1 MRPLLAAALLFAA
14 LPLSAQ
20 VLQTIE
26 FDPPQP
32 DSSMPVQVHLA
43 GVNSDGCVLTNANVT
58 INGRAI
64 TIVVAPRP
72 GACVLV
78 ATPWGERIDIG
89 RLAPGDYGV
98 TVIAPSQFE
107 AVVLGRASFT
117 VTDAQQPFEVYPS
130 VASTAGGTP
139 VRMEI
144 NGGALLC
151 APSAVACQNVESL
164 TIGGKA
170 ATYQILDGRTL
181 VATAPPHAAGPALIE
196 LKVELLPLM
205 DFTAFRYFDPNA
217 APDPIAFDH
226 VLFPVVFSGPG
237 AFGSMWETDG
247 AIENRAPGQVG
258 EWHTETFGP
267 VPPRGTDYLTPAT
280 RDRGLLYFPER
291 RLGSSLHYGLHV
303 RDLSR
308 SSQDLGTQIPVV
320 FPRQTTFD
328 LSLLDIPAD
337 ARYRRML
344 RIYDVDGVERSV
356 TVTVTSMG
364 QLSTT
369 ETFTALLT
377 TGCTS
382 AVCSAPA
389 YAAINLDPVV
399 ARVPSGGFVRVRV
412 SSPLHDARLWAVVTA
427 TNNDTQHVTAYL
439 PQ

>member
-43 GVNSDGCVLTNANVT
+43 GVNSDGCVPTNANVT

-78 ATPWGERIDIG
+78 ATPWGERIDLG

-130 VASTAGGTP
+130 VVSTAGGTP

-181 VATAPPHAAGPALIE
+181 VATAPPHASGPALIE

-247 AIENRAPGQVG
+247 AIENRTPGQVG
-258 EWHTETFGP
+258 EWRTETFGP

-308 SSQDLGTQIPVV
+308 SSQDLGMQIPVV

-356 TVTVTSMG
+356 TVTVMSMG
-364 QLSTT
+364 QLSTA
-369 ETFTALLT
+369 ETFTVLLT

-389 YAAINLDPVV
+389 YAAINLDPVI

-412 SSPLHDARLWAVVTA
+412 SSLLHDARLWAVVTA

>member
-1 MRPLLAAALLFAA
+1 MRPVLAAALLFAA

-20 VLQTIE
+20 ILQTIDV
-26 FDPPQP
+26 DPPQP

-43 GVNSDGCVLTNANVT
+43 GVNSDGCVPANANVT
-58 INGRAI
+58 TSGKSI
-64 TIVVAPRP
+64 TIDVAPRP

-89 RLAPGDYGV
+89 RLAPGDYSLTV
-98 TVIAPSQFE
+98 TSGKTT
-107 AVVLGRASFT
+107 LGTASFT

-130 VASTAGGTP
+130 VVSTSGGTP

-151 APSAVACQNVESL
+151 APGAVACQNVESL

-170 ATYQILDGRTL
+170 ATFQIVDGRTL
-181 VATAPPHAAGPALIE
+181 VAIAPPHAAGPAPIE

-205 DFTAFRYFDPNA
+205 EFTAFRYFDPNA
-217 APDPIAFDH
+217 APDPVAFDH

-237 AFGSMWETDG
+237 AFGSMWETEG
-247 AIENRAPGQVG
+247 AIENRTPGQVG
-258 EWHTETFGP
+258 EWRTETFGP

-291 RLGSSLHYGLHV
+291 RLGSSLRYGLHV

-308 SSQDLGTQIPVV
+308 SSQDVGTQIPVV

-328 LSLLDIPAD
+328 LSLLDVPAD

-356 TVTVTSMG
+356 TVTVVSMG
-364 QLSTT
+364 PLSTPG
-369 ETFTALLT
+369 ETFTVLLT
-377 TGCTS
+377 NGCTS
-382 AVCSAPA
+382 SVCNAPA

-399 ARVPSGGFVRVRV
+399 ARVVSGGFVRVRV

-427 TNNDTQHVTAYL
+427 TNNETQHVTAYM